1 MHRNTVWASSGWL
14 PLNPRLADLLF
25 DFDDLTAL
33 MIATILAYS
42 MWQLHLAAV
51 IADNQVQWLKLVV
64 LAPAAASSLRQL
76 ALW

>member
-1 MHRNTVWASSGWL
+1 M
-14 PLNPRLADLLF
+14 LLF

-33 MIATILAYS
+33 MIATILADN

-51 IADNQVQWLKLVV
+51 IADNQVQWLKLVM
-64 LAPAAASSLRQL
+64 LAPAAASSFGQL